1 MNVSSTI
8 PWLLGGLVGSIAFAV
23 PIGAEP
29 VPQPL
34 LIAQQV
40 VDGLPPP
47 PPSAFGQETSP
58 VITGQTS
65 TPQIPDQ
72 PSVPMLSPTDPAQR
86 YLVIVNGDSSLLLSQ
101 VQSIVPNA
109 SVQEYNGQRFI
120 QAGMFADPGSAQQ
133 QISALSAQG
142 IGAEIVTINTANTT
156 QQTALPQTSVP
167 QSVGSPAVQQATAP
181 SLPPPDL
188 LPAEPVP
195 REVEFGQPPVQD
207 PFGNPA
213 SDPAADPFNNSAPPQ
228 RGGSSTAQ
236 GSSYY
241 VVIPGRADDV
251 QSITNQILRLG
262 DGLTAADMVQVGEGR
277 GSHVRIGPFVDR
289 SAARRWNS
297 YFRDFGLNS
306 RVHYKR

>member
-47 PPSAFGQETSP
+47 PTILGQDSLPTTP
-58 VITGQTS
+58 TGQTS
-65 TPQIPDQ
+65 DQ
-72 PSVPMLSPTDPAQR
+72 PSVPTLSPTDPAQR
-86 YLVIVNGDSSLLLSQ
+86 YLVIVNGESPLLLSQ
-101 VQSIVPNA
+101 VQAIVPDA
-109 SVQEYNGQRFI
+109 SVQEYDGRRFI
-120 QAGMFADPGSAQQ
+120 QAGMFDNPNAAQQ
-133 QISALSAQG
+133 QVAALSAQG
-142 IGAEIVTINTANTT
+142 IGAEIATVNTAQQTSTSQASAQPT
-156 QQTALPQTSVP
+156 QQA
-167 QSVGSPAVQQATAP
+167 AAP

-195 REVEFGQPPVQD
+195 REVEFGQPPIGQPSNGQPPTQD
-207 PFGNPA
+207 QFSNPA
-213 SDPAADPFNNSAPPQ
+213 PSQGAAPQDSAF
-228 RGGSSTAQ
+228 
-236 GSSYY
+236 Y
-241 VVIPGRADDV
+241 VVIPGRSADV
-251 QSITNQILRLG
+251 EAITNQILRLG
-262 DGLTAADMVQVGEGR
+262 DGLDVAEMVQVGDGR

-297 YFRDFGLNS
+297 YFRDFGMDS
-306 RVHYKR
+306 RIYYKR